1 MLRYAGIPDCDR
13 NDAVYLAYL
22 VAMLMLVEIHNQAS
36 SPHFPL
42 STLDPVNWILGGGPN
57 DPQVRA

>member
-36 SPHFPL
+36 SPL
-42 STLDPVNWILGGGPN
+42 STLDPVDWILGDGPN

>member
-36 SPHFPL
+36 SP
-42 STLDPVNWILGGGPN
+42 LDPVDWILGDGPN